1 MVKPFSPFS
10 FFALEIAIFKGLF
23 LKTPVMST
31 ETFRAVFAVG
41 AAVVGFY
48 LYFFLSA
55 SEKVKHL
62 FRDPGPD
69 GGMSMSFFVFSK
81 LTGFITMGLIPAIL
95 WFAWCRGDRAS
106 AGLDAGFTFRYW
118 YLLAGLPL
126 IAAGFSALTSRNPDT
141 LKYYPEVRLKT
152 WGPGALILSCSAWFL
167 YLLGYEVLFRG
178 ILLLPMAAA
187 FGPVPAVAVNIALYS
202 AFHLPKGMGETL
214 GAIPLGLIMCIV
226 ALMTGSVL
234 IPFLIHLSL
243 ALSTHLFA
251 IRYNREMKFM
261 FRKN

>member
-81 LTGFITMGLIPAIL
+81 PT
-95 WFAWCRGDRAS
+95 DS
-106 AGLDAGFTFRYW
+106 
-118 YLLAGLPL
+118 
-126 IAAGFSALTSRNPDT
+126 GFSSCPYSLYTASQVSTCNFDSIII
-141 LKYYPEVRLKT
+141 PEL
-152 WGPGALILSCSAWFL
+152 
-167 YLLGYEVLFRG
+167 
-178 ILLLPMAAA
+178 
-187 FGPVPAVAVNIALYS
+187 
-202 AFHLPKGMGETL
+202 
-214 GAIPLGLIMCIV
+214 
-226 ALMTGSVL
+226 
-234 IPFLIHLSL
+234 
-243 ALSTHLFA
+243 
-251 IRYNREMKFM
+251 
-261 FRKN
+261 